1 MMQIHEFTGDTKM
14 NRTVRKHKRG
24 QDKKRSRIII
34 SLGWVL
40 LLAVAAFFIVQ
51 NIQSNETGDG
61 TPKLTVDQ
69 EKIDWGILKDGT
81 KKVITIKVTNI
92 GDGILRFKEKPY
104 VQVVEGCC
112 PPNMSVSAMVLKPG
126 ESAIVTSVEFFMHPG
141 MDGKHNYAVHLLTND
156 AAQPDKVVNILADW
170 VQ

>member
-1 MMQIHEFTGDTKM
+1 M
-14 NRTVRKHKRG
+14 NKTARKLKRE
-24 QDKKRSRIII
+24 QDKKLSRILL
-34 SLGWVL
+34 SLGGVL
-40 LLAVAAFFIVQ
+40 LLAVAAFFIFQ
-51 NIQSNETGDG
+51 NIQSNDTGGG

-81 KKVITIKVTNI
+81 KKVITIKVTNT
-92 GDGILRFKEKPY
+92 GDGTLRFKEKPY
-104 VQVVEGCC
+104 VQVLEGCC

-126 ESAIVTSVEFFMHPG
+126 ESATVTSVEFFMHPG

-156 AAQPDKVVNILADW
+156 ATQPDKIVNVLADW